1 MTRKQKGLYLLM
13 LLPLAV
19 AVVALFFLPARFPAR
34 MDSQGNVTGWYPK
47 YVLLLLPAL
56 SIMMGLFTINMQKR
70 ASSMGARGERL
81 ALMAYVSGMLAM
93 LVFLLITVYAVY
105 SAFVLSAFIP

>member
-19 AVVALFFLPARFPAR
+19 AVVALFFLPARFPAS
-34 MDSQGNVTGWYPK
+34 MDSQGNVTGWYTK

-56 SIMMGLFTINMQKR
+56 SIMMGLFTINLQKR